1 MASWWSASDRL
12 VASPIVSMRLVS
24 WSASG
29 GPAASRRAQS
39 STKASSSPSG
49 TTRFTMPM
57 RSASFASSMSPSS
70 ASSFALWSPTSRGSS
85 QEPPRSMASPRLTKI
100 SEKRALSPATI
111 RSQPSARLRPAPT
124 ATPFTFA
131 MVGFGISCS
140 ARPTQPKWCIWSSWW
155 RAAPGLGVRS
165 APAQKAPAEPVNTST
180 RSLALSPT
188 SRNTASSSSHMVASI
203 AFRLSGRWSAT
214 VTMPSGERSTSR
226 VFMPAQDGTRSGSL
240 RDPMAIELRTE
251 RLRLTPLAPADR
263 EALLALWTEPAVRR
277 FLWDDRVIDLATVDD
292 VIARSAAS
300 FAGEGFGL
308 FALRRPDHTTLLGA
322 VGIFRLR
329 SAGEPELLY
338 SLATACFGRG
348 LASEA
353 SRAVIN
359 DAFQRLGFARVLA
372 RTDPP
377 NRASLEVMKRLGMT
391 YAGESVEGGLATVS
405 YSLAR
410 EAWAARAPQ
419 R

>member
-1 MASWWSASDRL
+1 
-12 VASPIVSMRLVS
+12 
-24 WSASG
+24 
-29 GPAASRRAQS
+29 
-39 STKASSSPSG
+39 
-49 TTRFTMPM
+49 
-57 RSASFASSMSPSS
+57 
-70 ASSFALWSPTSRGSS
+70 
-85 QEPPRSMASPRLTKI
+85 
-100 SEKRALSPATI
+100 
-111 RSQPSARLRPAPT
+111 
-124 ATPFTFA
+124 
-131 MVGFGISCS
+131 
-140 ARPTQPKWCIWSSWW
+140 
-155 RAAPGLGVRS
+155 
-165 APAQKAPAEPVNTST
+165 
-180 RSLALSPT
+180 
-188 SRNTASSSSHMVASI
+188 
-203 AFRLSGRWSAT
+203 
-214 VTMPSGERSTSR
+214 
-226 VFMPAQDGTRSGSL
+226 
-240 RDPMAIELRTE
+240 MAIELRTE

-353 SRAVIN
+353 SRAVID